1 MHHQPE
7 AESVSYAKKV
17 NKKTPNTKNSLW
29 HYHTF
34 LALYN
39 IRSSHLPDFM
49 LTRAAHPFQ
58 ALSLEALSCFISFQL
73 NRSVPPV

>member
-1 MHHQPE
+1 MHHQPK

-29 HYHTF
+29 HYHPI
-34 LALYN
+34 LALYDL
-39 IRSSHLPDFM
+39 RSSLLPDFI

-58 ALSLEALSCFISFQL
+58 VPSLEALSCFISL
-73 NRSVPPV
+73 R